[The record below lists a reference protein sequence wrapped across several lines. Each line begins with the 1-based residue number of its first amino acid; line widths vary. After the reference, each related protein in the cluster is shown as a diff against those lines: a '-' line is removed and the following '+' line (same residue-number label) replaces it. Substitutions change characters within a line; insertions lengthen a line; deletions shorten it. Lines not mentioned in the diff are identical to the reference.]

1 MRIGLPVDTLN
12 QFESEIA
19 ANLKAAQAFIVID
32 SDKEGVEVID
42 TRNGVC
48 GALPNNL
55 DVIIFSDGMGRRMF
69 NGLKTKGVKV
79 FQTKAITVKEALEAF
94 QAQQLEE
101 LEDAQCCGHG
111 DHQHEEHGHNGS
123 GCCHG
128 GGHEHGHGHCGHH

>member
-12 QFESEIA
+12 LFESEIA
-19 ANLKAAQAFIVID
+19 VNLKAAQAFIVID
-32 SDKEGVEVID
+32 SEKEGVEVID
-42 TRNGVC
+42 TQNGVC
-48 GALPNNL
+48 GALPSNL
-55 DVIIFSDGMGRRMF
+55 DVIIFSDGMGRGMF

-79 FQTKAITVKEALEAF
+79 FQTEAVTVKEALEAF

-111 DHQHEEHGHNGS
+111 EHQHAEHGHHGG

-128 GGHEHGHGHCGHH
+128 GGHERGHGHCEHH